1 MSLGKAE
8 GRFQSMHRIERQAY
22 KWAMKMAED
31 PERHRAGLERWIV
44 RSPGHLIVYNRV
56 AREMRLATWSAA
68 QLDLRPAD
76 ARAASGRH
84 LRNSGFVWAIAVLAS
99 VLAVSSAAFLVLRS
113 QQRPGDAIVSGAPI
127 VAQSWS
133 SHANDIRRTRLPDG
147 SVVTLDRDST
157 IAIRFSADR
166 RVIELSRGR
175 VRFEVAH
182 NTSRPF
188 VVLTPGGSVT
198 ATGTVFDVEV
208 RGTVRVH
215 LMRGSVEVAMAHNSS
230 ENGDALV
237 RLSPGQKLEFASR
250 QQAVMPVPQAAP
262 AADGR
267 WLSGTMSFEDMPL
280 GDIIAQTNAYS
291 STRISVS
298 EPGLLQREMFVDLDI
313 RDADAVA
320 RKLAVLLDLTVDRSQ
335 PGKLVLRPR

>member
-1 MSLGKAE
+1 
-8 GRFQSMHRIERQAY
+8 
-22 KWAMKMAED
+22 MKMADD
-31 PERHRAGLERWIV
+31 PERHRPGLERWIV
-44 RSPGHLIVYNRV
+44 RNPDHLIVYNRV
-56 AREMRLATWSAA
+56 AREMRLATWSAT
-68 QLDLRPAD
+68 QLDLYPATPRATKGRP
-76 ARAASGRH
+76 

-99 VLAVSSAAFLVLRS
+99 VLAASSAAFLVLRD
-113 QQRPGDAIVSGAPI
+113 QQRPGDSISSGAPI

-133 SHANDIRRTRLPDG
+133 SDANDIRRTRLPDG
-147 SVVTLDRDST
+147 SVVTLDRDSA
-157 IAIRFSADR
+157 IAIRYSADR
-166 RVIELSRGR
+166 RMIELSRGR

-182 NTSRPF
+182 DTSRPF

-215 LMRGSVEVAMAHNSS
+215 LMLGAVEVAMARNSS
-230 ENGDALV
+230 ANGDAPV
-237 RLSPGQKLEFASR
+237 RLVPGQKLEFAAR
-250 QQAVMPVPQAAP
+250 QQAVAPVPQAAP

-280 GDIIAQTNAYS
+280 ADIIAQTNAYS
-291 STRISVS
+291 SSRISVS
-298 EPGLLQREMFVDLDI
+298 EPGLLQKEMFVDLDI

-335 PGKLVLRPR
+335 PGKLILRSR

>member
-8 GRFQSMHRIERQAY
+8 GRFQPMHRIERQAY
-22 KWAMKMAED
+22 KWAMKMADD
-31 PERHRAGLERWIV
+31 PERHRASLERWIV
-44 RSPGHLIVYNRV
+44 RSPDHLIVYNRI

-68 QLDLRPAD
+68 QLDLRSVD
-76 ARAASGRH
+76 ARAARGMP
-84 LRNSGFVWAIAVLAS
+84 LRNSRFIWAFAVLAS
-99 VLAVSSAAFLVLRS
+99 VLAASSVAFLVLRS
-113 QQRPGDAIVSGAPI
+113 QQRPGEAIVSGAPTI
-127 VAQSWS
+127 AQSWS

-147 SVVTLDRDST
+147 SVVTLDRGSA

-182 NTSRPF
+182 DTSRPF

-215 LMRGSVEVAMAHNSS
+215 LMRGAVEVAMVRNSS
-230 ENGDALV
+230 ARVAPPV
-237 RLSPGQKLEFASR
+237 RLAPGQKLEFAAR
-250 QQAVMPVPQAAP
+250 QQALMPVPQVAP
-262 AADGR
+262 ATDGR
-267 WLSGTMSFEDMPL
+267 WLSGMMSFEDMPL
-280 GDIIAQTNAYS
+280 ADIIAQTNAYS

-298 EPGLLQREMFVDLDI
+298 EPGLLQNEMFVDIDI

-320 RKLAVLLDLTVDRSQ
+320 RKLAVLLGLRVDRSQ
-335 PGKLVLRPR
+335 PGELVLRPQ

>member
-1 MSLGKAE
+1 
-8 GRFQSMHRIERQAY
+8 MHRIERQAY
-22 KWAMKMAED
+22 KWAMKMADD
-31 PERHRAGLERWIV
+31 PDRHRAGLEHWIV
-44 RSPGHLIVYNRV
+44 RSPDHLIVYNRV

-76 ARAASGRH
+76 ARAARGRPF
-84 LRNSGFVWAIAVLAS
+84 RNSGFVWAIAVLAS
-99 VLAVSSAAFLVLRS
+99 VLAAGSAAFLMLRS
-113 QQRPGDAIVSGAPI
+113 LERPGEIIAFATPTI
-127 VAQSWS
+127 AQAWP
-133 SHANDIRRTRLPDG
+133 SHANDVRRTRLPDG
-147 SVVTLDRDST
+147 SVVTLDKDSA

-166 RVIELSRGR
+166 RMIDLSHGR

-182 NTSRPF
+182 DTSRPF

-230 ENGDALV
+230 ANEDSPV
-237 RLSPGQKLEFASR
+237 RLVPGQKPEFASR
-250 QQAVMPVPQAAP
+250 QQAVMPVPQAAL
-262 AADGR
+262 ASDGR

-280 GDIIAQTNAYS
+280 ADIIAQTNAYS

-298 EPGLLQREMFVDLDI
+298 EPGLLQKELFIDLDI
-313 RDADAVA
+313 RNADAVA

-335 PGKLVLRPR
+335 AGKLVLRPR

>member
-1 MSLGKAE
+1 MNLGKAE
-8 GRFQSMHRIERQAY
+8 GRFQPMRRIERQAY
-22 KWAMKMAED
+22 KWAMKMADD

-44 RSPGHLIVYNRV
+44 RSPDHLIVYNRV

-76 ARAASGRH
+76 ARATRRRRLG
-84 LRNSGFVWAIAVLAS
+84 NSGFVWAIAVLAS
-99 VLAVSSAAFLVLRS
+99 VLAASLAAFLVLRD
-113 QQRPGDAIVSGAPI
+113 QQRPGGAIISGVPT

-147 SVVTLDRDST
+147 SVVTLDRDSA
-157 IAIRFSADR
+157 ISIRFSADR
-166 RVIELSRGR
+166 RMIELSRGR

-182 NTSRPF
+182 DTSRPF

-208 RGTVRVH
+208 RDEVRVH
-215 LMRGSVEVAMAHNSS
+215 LMRGSVEVAVAHNSS
-230 ENGDALV
+230 ANESTPV
-237 RLSPGQKLEFASR
+237 RLVPGQKLEFAAR
-250 QQAVMPVPQAAP
+250 QQPIMPVPQAAL
-262 AADGR
+262 ANDGR

-298 EPGLLQREMFVDLDI
+298 DPGLLQKEMFVDLDI

-335 PGKLVLRPR
+335 PGKLILRPR